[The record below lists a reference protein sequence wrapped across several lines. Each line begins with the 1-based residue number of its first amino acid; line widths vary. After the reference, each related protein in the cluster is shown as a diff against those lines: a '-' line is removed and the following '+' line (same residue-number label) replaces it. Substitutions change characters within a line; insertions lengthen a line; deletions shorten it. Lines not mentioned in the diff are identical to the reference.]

1 MLSLRAS
8 PHFGTGHYQLLTVR
22 DNHIVSGKHYG
33 IAVDTSISCTCEN
46 ILYAFIDTLS
56 AEDKITVV
64 TFGTHSEKR
73 TFNAIDPGIKQ
84 HVADMLRTYQT
95 GSNLMVGLSELE
107 GDEYI
112 LISDGLFNGDPVLKS
127 FASASAHLPQQSDI
141 SRHARH
147 CPFDGRSVRDTR
159 TYQRGSQHS
168 ENHPPDTSETRSDL
182 L

>member
-1 MLSLRAS
+1 M
-8 PHFGTGHYQLLTVR
+8 
-22 DNHIVSGKHYG
+22 
-33 IAVDTSISCTCEN
+33 DTSISRTCEK

-112 LISDGLFNGDPVLKS
+112 LISDGLFNEGPGIENLRLSVRS
-127 FASASAHLPQQSDI
+127 SASAVRYLPPC
-141 SRHARH
+141 ATL
-147 CPFDGRSVRDTR
+147 PV
-159 TYQRGSQHS
+159 
-168 ENHPPDTSETRSDL
+168 
-182 L
+182 